1 MIVGILVIWSLIG
14 AVVFL
19 VPYMYYSSTIV
30 DSTSTIQFLNPV
42 WLRKH
47 SDMNIIGIT
56 FHFIIYN
63 SLCPII
69 TFLFWMY
76 KIFTFKGWY

>member
-1 MIVGILVIWSLIG
+1 MIAGILVIWSLFGGVI
-14 AVVFL
+14 FL
-19 VPYMYYSSTIV
+19 IPLLYYSSEFNSSIE
-30 DSTSTIQFLNPV
+30 FLNPV

-63 SLCPII
+63 SLCPVI

>member
-1 MIVGILVIWSLIG
+1 MIAGILVIWSLIG
-14 AVVFL
+14 GVIFL
-19 VPYMYYSSTIV
+19 IPLSYYSLVFNSSINL
-30 DSTSTIQFLNPV
+30 LNPV

-47 SDMNIIGIT
+47 SNMNIIGIT